1 MKRLLLVR
9 HGESEWN
16 AVRRLQGQANIALS
30 PRGRD
35 QARALA
41 PLIAAQQPD
50 LVLTSDL
57 VRAAETAH
65 LLGYP
70 DAEREPGL
78 REHSVG
84 AWTGQVIADIKAREE
99 DNYLAWRAGTYAPPE
114 GELWCDMRTRI
125 GSAMMRALERTN
137 ETALLVC
144 HGGVIRAALDYAL
157 GLEPARIIPVGP
169 ASLTILAFPDGLARL
184 EAFNVTGS
192 APILDAPD

>member
-16 AVRRLQGQANIALS
+16 AVRRLQGQADIALS
-30 PRGRD
+30 ARGQD

-41 PLIAAQQPD
+41 PLLAGYKPD

-57 VRAAETAH
+57 LRAVKTAE

-84 AWTGQVIADIKAREE
+84 IWTGQTIAEIRAREE
-99 DNYLAWRAGTYAPPE
+99 ENYLAWRAGSYAPPE
-114 GELWCDMRTRI
+114 GELWHDMRARI
-125 GSAMMRALERTN
+125 GGAMQKALDGADR
-137 ETALLVC
+137 TALLVC
-144 HGGVIRAALDYAL
+144 HGGVIRAALDHAL

-169 ASLTILAFPDGLARL
+169 ASLTILAFPNGSARL

-192 APILDAPD
+192 APVLDAPD

>member
-16 AVRRLQGQANIALS
+16 AVRRLQGQADIALS
-30 PRGRD
+30 ARGRD

-41 PLIAAQQPD
+41 PMLDVWKPD

-57 VRAAETAH
+57 ARAVETSA

-70 DAEREPGL
+70 KAERQPGL

-84 AWTGQVIADIKAREE
+84 TWTGQAIADIRAREE

-114 GELWCDMRTRI
+114 GELWHDMRARI
-125 GSAMMRALERTN
+125 GTAMIEALQRTQN
-137 ETALLVC
+137 TGLLVC

-169 ASLTILAFPDGLARL
+169 ASLTILAFPNGIARL

-192 APILDAPD
+192 TPELDAPD

>member
-16 AVRRLQGQANIALS
+16 AVRRLQGQADIALS
-30 PRGRD
+30 ARGQD

-41 PLIAAQQPD
+41 PLLAGYKPD

-57 VRAAETAH
+57 LRAVKTAE

-70 DAEREPGL
+70 DAEREQGL

-84 AWTGQVIADIKAREE
+84 SWTGQTIAEIRAREE
-99 DNYLAWRAGTYAPPE
+99 ENYLAWRAGTYAPPQ
-114 GELWCDMRTRI
+114 GELWHDMRARI
-125 GSAMMRALERTN
+125 GGAMQKALDGAGQ
-137 ETALLVC
+137 TALLVC
-144 HGGVIRAALDYAL
+144 HGGVIRAALDHAL

-169 ASLTILAFPDGLARL
+169 ASLTILAFPNGLARL

-192 APILDAPD
+192 APVLDAPD